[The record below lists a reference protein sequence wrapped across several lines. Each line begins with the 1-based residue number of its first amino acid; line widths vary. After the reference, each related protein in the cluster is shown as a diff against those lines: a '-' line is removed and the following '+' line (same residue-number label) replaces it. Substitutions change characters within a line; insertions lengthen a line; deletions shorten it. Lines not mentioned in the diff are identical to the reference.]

1 MDKIK
6 AIVISQQPLFREGI
20 WHSLSANE
28 DMEVATAEITDAL
41 LAELVDAQPDVAM
54 IDVDSAPDG
63 SLKLVRRMKQC
74 LPGVGLI
81 LLSSTH
87 SNVQS
92 SPGLGEQ
99 SFASLNKNVTADTL
113 TDTVRGVAHGTLV
126 EDDITVRQK
135 VALQVLHKFDQLSWK
150 SQSPDSASPL
160 TSRETEILN
169 YVAQG
174 WLNKQIATKLG
185 ISEQT
190 IKNHVTSILRKLNAG
205 ARTEAVVM
213 AIKQGLITIS

>member
-74 LPGVGLI
+74 LPGVGFI

-92 SPGLGEQ
+92 SPGLGEH

-135 VALQVLHKFDQLSWK
+135 VALQVLHKFDELSWK